1 MKRSV
6 KSKTSARKRYFYW
19 KYRREHPEKFQKKAK
34 TMQRMGA
41 SKGMSVFL
49 ASIDKGKKYRIRYG
63 YIDEKNLGSFKNSK
77 VTIPV
82 GDMQMALD
90 QYRGLKWLKTYEKGK
105 RRFVRIEVSSDGGK
119 TWPTG
124 MFHDCQHHEG

>member
-1 MKRSV
+1 MKNSAKKRA
-6 KSKTSARKRYFYW
+6 TARKRYFYW
-19 KYRREHPEKFQKKAK
+19 KYRHEHPEKFEKKVK
-34 TMQRMGA
+34 TMKKMGA
-41 SKGMSVFL
+41 SKHTAAWL
-49 ASIDKGKKYRIRYG
+49 AGIDKGKKYRIRYG

-90 QYRGLKWLKTYEKGK
+90 QYNGLAWLKTYEKGK

-124 MFHDCQHHEG
+124 MFHDSQHHEG